1 MGSGMFVEWM
11 DVLPFLVLAIAAY
24 GLAFAFYKLVQD
36 KREYLVLYFLYA
48 FVLLTF
54 VYFLFSAKMQ
64 AASSQL
70 VMMVLLVVLV
80 SAIFAKFSVY
90 VHSRWQRMLRPWVWE
105 VVYLVVYFVTIYGV
119 LFSVLKDKW
128 LWVYV

>member
-1 MGSGMFVEWM
+1 MFL
-11 DVLPFLVLAIAAY
+11 DLSSALLLVILAAVAY
-24 GLAFAFYKLVQD
+24 GLSFAFYKLVQD

-90 VHSRWQRMLRPWVWE
+90 VHSRWQRMLRSWVWE
-105 VVYLVVYFVTIYGV
+105 VVYLVVYFVAIYGV